1 MKGVQKLL
9 LLVTLLVLAF
19 GFLPLLAQPLPYK
32 ELDWLSYE
40 ATMYYGDAYEPD
52 DSRNLAKAIQ
62 VDGAVQL
69 RNFHVRRDQDWVWF
83 YATKGTSYAVET
95 RARPI
100 GSLADTV
107 LELYDYTGQLLDS
120 DDDGGELTD
129 ARLPFMAEYT
139 GIHYA
144 RVTEWADRFG
154 DVYWYHLAVVKVL
167 PHKIYLPVV
176 TKDSS

>member
-1 MKGVQKLL
+1 MKGAQKLL
-9 LLVTLLVLAF
+9 LAVTLLVLVF

-52 DSRNLAKAIQ
+52 DSRNLAKPIQ
-62 VDGAVQL
+62 VNGAVQM

-83 YATKGTSYAVET
+83 YAQQGTSYVVET

-107 LELYDYTGQLLDS
+107 LELYDNTGQLLAS
-120 DDDGGELTD
+120 DDDGWKDWIYPSPDGKWISYNAEDYVKTRPEGTIWEVDVEEL
-129 ARLPFMAEYT
+129 LK
-139 GIHYA
+139 G
-144 RVTEWADRFG
+144 
-154 DVYWYHLAVVKVL
+154 VK
-167 PHKIYLPVV
+167 KQQ
-176 TKDSS
+176 KK